1 MREVMAKRL
10 RKTLLKKT
18 PEVLMLLRDEFGNK
32 TNEIERPQQLWRKF
46 KQLYKQGKVPSNMI
60 LGLKE

>member
-18 PEVLMLLRDEFGNK
+18 PEVLMLLRDEFGDK
-32 TNEIERPQQLWRKF
+32 TSEIERPQQVWRKF
-46 KQLYKQGKVPSNMI
+46 KHLYKQGKVPSNMI
-60 LGLKE
+60 LGLKD